1 MDEGELQVEE
11 TGESLLKALTRH
23 QTALRGSVIPE
34 DRYTELVEKLEKVQK
49 EEEEKGKFITHEGD
63 IDQRG
68 QDKRDIEL
76 SRGFQRE
83 CGVRGSK
90 LSGG

>member
-1 MDEGELQVEE
+1 MEFISALDEGELQVEE

-49 EEEEKGKFITHEGD
+49 EEE
-63 IDQRG
+63 
-68 QDKRDIEL
+68 
-76 SRGFQRE
+76 
-83 CGVRGSK
+83 
-90 LSGG
+90 